1 MQAAWWVPA
10 GVLLAACITDYTQRR
25 IPNGLI
31 VVGVIC
37 AVFMGQGSSVEA
49 WGAALWA
56 LCVVTVLA
64 LPLWRLGVMGGGDAK
79 LLLAIGPYFGA
90 QRVGWLLIATAVAGG
105 ALALSVMALRQMR
118 HRPELMRG
126 RKLPYSWAIAVAF
139 IWEAWRYTTASDT

>member
-1 MQAAWWVPA
+1 
-10 GVLLAACITDYTQRR
+10 
-25 IPNGLI
+25 
-31 VVGVIC
+31 
-37 AVFMGQGSSVEA
+37 
-49 WGAALWA
+49 
-56 LCVVTVLA
+56 
-64 LPLWRLGVMGGGDAK
+64 MGGGDAK

-139 IWEAWRYTTASDT
+139 AWEAWRYTTASDT